1 MPSKI
6 MSISIPESMHRHVRE
21 RVSEADYGSVS
32 EYFRELIRRDQ
43 RLTKQARQQ
52 AVDERQQPLA
62 SAARR
67 TVGSYTGR
75 RY

>member
-1 MPSKI
+1 MNHIKFVVAGALALLGVLVIGGYLADRNARPGQ
-6 MSISIPESMHRHVRE
+6 HVR
-21 RVSEADYGSVS
+21 
-32 EYFRELIRRDQ
+32 
-43 RLTKQARQQ
+43 
-52 AVDERQQPLA
+52 DERQQPLA